1 MAEFYTTG
9 TVSVTSG
16 GTVVTGVGTFWTPYV
31 LAADTLELAGQR
43 VTVASVGGN
52 TSLTLSAP
60 WTGADQSGAS
70 YTIRFDA
77 PSRFTSAYLA
87 TQVRSLI
94 DKTAVIEAAAP
105 VYRVQSV
112 NGNTPPGSPV
122 TNDMYVVGTTPT
134 AAWAGRASNL
144 AQWTGSAWQFTTPL
158 GGWWAYAEGEGLF
171 VFDGAVWSPG
181 ELGVRPRGAWAIGTT
196 YNVGDYVTYSDLTF
210 VSLVNSNV
218 GNTPPSDESDTDYWM
233 WMPAGP
239 QGVAGTATA
248 GDTTTASYGTPASV
262 TNVGTSSAAVFDF
275 VIPEGPQGAPGLGSG
290 GYGLPLG
297 GTDGQA
303 LLKDGS
309 PNGASV
315 WGDVVKSLV
324 AGDGISINDTNPFA
338 PIVTSNHRVIN
349 VRDYGV
355 KGDGTD
361 ETLAILNVLA
371 ARAGSTL
378 DATLPDI
385 LERPLYFPAGR
396 YYAPGLTITTTGTG
410 QVIMGDG
417 RASVLDGI
425 GIVINDRNCSA
436 HGFSFIGDGDFGIK
450 FQRAARRFSLV
461 YDIYGRGRDI
471 GIHIENGSIDNF
483 CNTILEQNG
492 VNLRVDATLG
502 LHWTNGEFWTAT
514 EEDNIQLNFTESSG
528 EVKFVNCRGMNA
540 ARFGLYMTGSTSA
553 IVENYFVNCTF
564 TQQQLTRTYTITSV
578 ANSATPGQIV
588 ITTSA
593 DHQLIAGLSVTISGT
608 TDYDGQAYIKSVGA
622 TNTFEIAKTYTSTKT
637 GQVIMPNWGVVI
649 DGGSNYAGVNDI
661 WFIGGNINHIR
672 IIKAFNIQFWGTRLK
687 EEVWIDDAN
696 RVMFNRGRR
705 GRGENSFADIP
716 VSGPGAIRGWGEFA
730 QSEDATAE
738 PGALAMEVAV
748 PNTAAGLTGNVPSL
762 NRLRVTESSVQV
774 QIAGTISANFLPDQ
788 VLLYAN
794 GHVSARYRA
803 SASAVN
809 YIDALSAPTGQG
821 PQIGVAG
828 SDTNADLRLTG
839 KGTGVVRFGTW
850 TSNADA
856 AVNGYITIKD
866 YAGTTRK
873 LATIA

>member
-1 MAEFYTTG
+1 MPISPSLYEEG
-9 TVSVTSG
+9 TVTLENGNATILGDGTAWIVNGVAG
-16 GTVVTGVGTFWTPYV
+16 GIFARAGFAVPIRGVEADGELTLAYGWPGADEDNVPYCIARESA
-31 LAADTLELAGQR
+31 LAADATFVHNSLVKVIRDLSLSALMPDGSGTLAERNALSPVPAAGYIWLRVEVGYPLELYRKETSGWSGPYDLSGPEGPRGEAA
-43 VTVASVGGN
+43 TVAVNSTTTIEPGEDADVTNSG
-52 TSLTLSAP
+52 T
-60 WTGADQSGAS
+60 TGAALLNFFIPKGEKGDQ
-70 YTIRFDA
+70 
-77 PSRFTSAYLA
+77 
-87 TQVRSLI
+87 
-94 DKTAVIEAAAP
+94 
-105 VYRVQSV
+105 
-112 NGNTPPGSPV
+112 
-122 TNDMYVVGTTPT
+122 
-134 AAWAGRASNL
+134 
-144 AQWTGSAWQFTTPL
+144 
-158 GGWWAYAEGEGLF
+158 
-171 VFDGAVWSPG
+171 
-181 ELGVRPRGAWAIGTT
+181 
-196 YNVGDYVTYSDLTF
+196 
-210 VSLVNSNV
+210 
-218 GNTPPSDESDTDYWM
+218 
-233 WMPAGP
+233 
-239 QGVAGTATA
+239 
-248 GDTTTASYGTPASV
+248 GDT
-262 TNVGTSSAAVFDF
+262 
-275 VIPEGPQGAPGLGSG
+275 GPQGAPGLGSG

-309 PNGASV
+309 PNGASI
-315 WGDVVKSLV
+315 WGNVVKSLE
-324 AGDGISINDTNPFA
+324 AGDGITIDDTNPFA

-436 HGFSFIGDGDFGIK
+436 HGFSFVGDGDFGIK
-450 FQRAARRFSLV
+450 FQRSARRFSLV

-622 TNTFEIAKTYTSTKT
+622 TNTFEIVKTYTSTKT

-649 DGGSNYAGVNDI
+649 DGGSSYAGVNDI

-705 GRGENSFADIP
+705 GRGENTFADIP
-716 VSGPGAIRGWGEFA
+716 VGGPGAIRGWGEFA

-788 VLLYAN
+788 VLFYAN
-794 GHVSARYRA
+794 GDVAARYRA

-809 YIDALSAPTGQG
+809 YIDALSAPTGLG

-828 SDTNADLRLTG
+828 SDTNIDLRLTG
-839 KGTGVVRFGTW
+839 KNAGVVRFGTW